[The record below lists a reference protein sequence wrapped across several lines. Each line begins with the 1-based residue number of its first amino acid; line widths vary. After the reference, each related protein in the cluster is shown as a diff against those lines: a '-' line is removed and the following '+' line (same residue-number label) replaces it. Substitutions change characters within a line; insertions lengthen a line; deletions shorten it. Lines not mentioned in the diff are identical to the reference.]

1 MRIRSTSIAM
11 PLVPSV
17 QLWLLLAF
25 MSVAAIAQPQL
36 RSDYPST
43 YTVKAGDTLWDI
55 SALYLESPWLW
66 PEIWQVNPQI
76 NNPHLIYPGDR
87 LALVYVDGK
96 PRLVINR
103 AGDIKLS
110 PQMRVSALDSGIP
123 AIPLE
128 VISPFLSR
136 SRVFERGALDLAP
149 YIIAGPDSRILT
161 SAGEKFYGR
170 GNLQGEGRMY
180 GIYRDGVRYKD
191 PETKEELGQQALE
204 IGTARILRFP
214 NDENVFTGQINTSE
228 EEIRLSD
235 RLLPFGDEDVAA
247 SFYPK
252 APAVEVD
259 GVIIGVEGG
268 VSSIGRYDVVT
279 INRGSREGIEAG
291 DVMSVLRAGGKVRD
305 VVARETVTLPDER
318 AGLMIVFKV
327 FEKVSYGLI
336 LEASMPLSIFDK
348 VGNPS

>member
-1 MRIRSTSIAM
+1 MRKRSISLTVRLARS
-11 PLVPSV
+11 LRGF
-17 QLWLLLAF
+17 LLIGSFCATVF
-25 MSVAAIAQPQL
+25 AQPQL

-43 YTVKAGDTLWDI
+43 YTVKPGDTLWDI

-103 AGDIKLS
+103 AGEIKLS
-110 PQMRVSALDSGIP
+110 PQMRVSELDSGIP

-136 SRVFERGALDLAP
+136 SRVFERGALDVAA

-170 GNLQGEGRMY
+170 GELQGEGRMY
-180 GIYRDGVRYKD
+180 GIYREGDRYRD
-191 PETKEELGQQALE
+191 PETREELGQQALE

-214 NDENVFTGQINTSE
+214 NEEGVFTGQINTSE
-228 EEIRLSD
+228 EEIRKSD

-252 APAVEVD
+252 APSVDVD

-279 INRGSREGIEAG
+279 INRGAREGIEAG

-305 VVARETVTLPDER
+305 TVARETVTLPDER

-327 FEKVSYGLI
+327 FEKVSYGLV
-336 LEASMPLSIFDK
+336 LEANKPLSIYDK